1 MSSLETLSLPEEEFD
16 QEFESFKLIIEKVQK
31 AHKIQGFILKNQDH
45 ALINLD
51 NSGDLFGL
59 ALLSSEVFDSSTELF
74 EVTCAGP
81 LNSVVL
87 KGDRLNVLFLSVNEN
102 QLSIVLDKDDDCEAV
117 LDMIVRRNF

>member
-1 MSSLETLSLPEEEFD
+1 MSSLETLSLPEEEFG

-31 AHKIQGFILKNQDH
+31 AHKIQGFILKNQEH

-51 NSGDLFGL
+51 NSDDLFGL
-59 ALLSSEVFDSSTELF
+59 ALLSSEIFDSSTELF
-74 EVTCAGP
+74 EVTRAGP

-87 KGDRLNVLFLSVNEN
+87 KGDRLSVLFLSVNEN
-102 QLSIVLDKDDDCEAV
+102 QLSIVLDKDDDCDAV